1 MIMSN
6 TVKFKKQD
14 AEQCVWFATVCFK
27 KANAKPTY
35 FMTYT

>member
-6 TVKFKKQD
+6 IAKFKKQD
-14 AEQCVWFATVCFK
+14 AEQCVCFATVCFK
-27 KANAKPTY
+27 KANAKHTY